1 MKILVIGSTGMLG
14 HVVSIYLKEQGH
26 DIYKTNRK
34 KEGDLYYD
42 PNEDIKKI
50 EEIIKEVKP
59 DTIINCIG
67 LLNKYAEEHKRE
79 AVLINSYL
87 PHYLDD
93 LSRIYNFKF
102 IHIST
107 DCVFEGTIGKYTENS
122 LRDATSFYGRSKALG
137 EIENTNSI
145 TLRTSIIGPD
155 PNPNGIGLFKW
166 FMNSEGTING
176 YTKAIWSGVTTIE
189 LAKQINIALENNLRG
204 LYHVVNGE
212 SISKYDLLNLIKD
225 VFNKEIEILK
235 EENFTSDKSIIA
247 TRNDFI
253 FNIPT
258 YKTMIKEMK
267 EWIDNRASLY
277 EEA

>member
-1 MKILVIGSTGMLG
+1 MRILVIGSTGMLG
-14 HVVSIYLKEQGH
+14 HVVSVYFEEQGY
-26 DIYKTNRK
+26 DVYKTNRK
-34 KEGDLYYD
+34 KQGDYYFD

-50 EEIIKEVKP
+50 EKIITEIKP
-59 DTIINCIG
+59 DAIINCIG

-93 LSRIYNFKF
+93 LSKIYNFKF
-102 IHIST
+102 VHVST

-122 LRDATSFYGRSKALG
+122 FRDATSFYGRSKALG

-155 PNPNGIGLFKW
+155 PNQNGIGLFKW

-189 LAKQINIALENNLRG
+189 LAKQIEIALKNNLRG

-225 VFNKEIEILK
+225 VFSKEIEILK
-235 EENFTSDKSIIA
+235 EENFTSDKSIIV
-247 TRNDFI
+247 TSNDFK

-258 YKTMIKEMK
+258 YKVMIEEMK
-267 EWIDNRASLY
+267 DWIDNHKSLY
-277 EEA
+277 I